1 MNIDPI
7 IERLSTFNK
16 GQRNGIYAGVMLL
29 IIVLYVVVFLL
40 PTIDNINSSKN
51 KISENQSK
59 LDDVKTT
66 VQGLTSLKKQSED
79 LQLQLEKA
87 RKALPESNE
96 IPELLKKI
104 SEHGSKVGLEISK
117 FNQEPERFSETNE
130 FVAETP
136 IELAVIGN
144 YHDIAIFFDR
154 ISQMDRIVHVDNID
168 IAIETEDSNKV
179 RLLLEGSAIT
189 FRFLSDEERESRAK
203 LNKNKKGKR
212 RR

>member
-1 MNIDPI
+1 MNLDPI
-7 IERLSTFNK
+7 IERLSSFNK
-16 GQRNGIYAGVMLL
+16 GQRNGIYAGVMLV
-29 IIVLYVVVFLL
+29 IIIIYVLVFLM
-40 PTIDNINSSKN
+40 PTFDNIDSSKK
-51 KISENQSK
+51 KIAENQSK
-59 LDDVKTT
+59 LNDVTST
-66 VQGLTSLKKQSED
+66 VSGLKGLKKQSEE
-79 LQLQLEKA
+79 LHLKLEKA

-154 ISQMDRIVHVDNID
+154 ISKMDRIVHVDNID
-168 IAIETEDSNKV
+168 MAIETEDSNKV

-203 LNKNKKGKR
+203 LNKNKKGR